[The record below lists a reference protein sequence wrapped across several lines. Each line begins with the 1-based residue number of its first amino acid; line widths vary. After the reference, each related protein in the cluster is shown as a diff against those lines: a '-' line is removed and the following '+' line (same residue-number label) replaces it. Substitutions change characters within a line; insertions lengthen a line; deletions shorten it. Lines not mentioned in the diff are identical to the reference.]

1 MRCKILAAVAVLCL
15 AAPLSSAGASLDY
28 RAIAE
33 RIARQ
38 MALQPGE
45 RVLLVVGSGEFEEL
59 LPHLRYA
66 VMEAGGVDLG
76 AREVLVAPEGSDQD
90 VLARGQ
96 AASLDALTAMFRDVD
111 LAVLLPGAA
120 PWNPE
125 YAAMSA
131 ILREGRGR
139 TIHFHWRGQDPFRS
153 AIAVA
158 GHPLPPDD
166 VIGAIYQR
174 ALLDADYEAI
184 GRLQRRFEKAMR
196 SGEVRVTTPL
206 GTDVH
211 FRIGERAVNR
221 QDGDASAVRAAR
233 ARIFV
238 DRDVELPC
246 GAIRVAP
253 MEESVSGVIAFP
265 PASWGGD
272 NVEGLK
278 LRFERGRVVDMTATS
293 GLEGVEREMEEG
305 GPAAR
310 AFREFGLGFHP
321 GLAVPTDGPWIPY
334 YGYGAGVVRL
344 SLGNN
349 QELGGAVEG
358 GYVRWN
364 FFVDATVTVD
374 GKVWVRDGRL
384 TSPPRT

>member
-45 RVLLVVGSGEFEEL
+45 RVLLVVSSGEFEEL

-158 GHPLPPDD
+158 GH
-166 VIGAIYQR
+166 GAILEVVCFPTGVAQP
-174 ALLDADYEAI
+174 A
-184 GRLQRRFEKAMR
+184 FHVNR
-196 SGEVRVTTPL
+196 SV
-206 GTDVH
+206 
-211 FRIGERAVNR
+211 GERVECVASVFDIAR
-221 QDGDASAVRAAR
+221 VGDA
-233 ARIFV
+233 
-238 DRDVELPC
+238 L
-246 GAIRVAP
+246 
-253 MEESVSGVIAFP
+253 
-265 PASWGGD
+265 
-272 NVEGLK
+272 
-278 LRFERGRVVDMTATS
+278 
-293 GLEGVEREMEEG
+293 
-305 GPAAR
+305 
-310 AFREFGLGFHP
+310 
-321 GLAVPTDGPWIPY
+321 
-334 YGYGAGVVRL
+334 
-344 SLGNN
+344 
-349 QELGGAVEG
+349 
-358 GYVRWN
+358 
-364 FFVDATVTVD
+364 
-374 GKVWVRDGRL
+374 
-384 TSPPRT
+384 